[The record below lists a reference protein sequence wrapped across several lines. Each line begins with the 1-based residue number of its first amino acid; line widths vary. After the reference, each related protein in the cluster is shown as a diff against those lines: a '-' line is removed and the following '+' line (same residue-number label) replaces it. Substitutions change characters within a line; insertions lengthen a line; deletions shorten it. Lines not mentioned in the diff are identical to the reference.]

1 MSESKAVKKGG
12 KNDIVAFSPDI
23 FEEDANLG
31 LENLGQD
38 DLALPSSSSSRVKT
52 QCWMIWKTRRQAI
65 SLIRYRIRSIAG
77 RQVFVSYPVLISGAF
92 LSGLLGALVVALL

>member
-38 DLALPSSSSSRVKT
+38 DLALPFLKLLSVKT
-52 QCWMIWKTRRQAI
+52 RCWMIWKTRRQAI
-65 SLIRYRIRSIAG
+65 SSILYRIRSIAG
-77 RQVFVSYPVLISGAF
+77 RQVFVSYLVLISGAL